1 MTSLSEVYRPD
12 AQFQTS
18 LRRLY
23 AGLGLFAAGA
33 LLLVASIVVGTT
45 GVVEPLVVAR
55 EWAGVLAGIGV
66 PAVFLGIFAILPSG
80 RTTRI
85 AAAIG
90 AALSLLGVALFIHAF
105 PCQWSGTNCLG
116 PNQSILTLPVSLIY
130 FGGAGTTLWCLFT
143 GIANFKSRNNP
154 GGTARVEVTAQGETR
169 VIEVPK
175 SELSKFSGSM
185 GVLGDPT
192 EDIEP
197 PDRPGARSSDDGSS
211 VLDND
216 DESGVVSDG
225 GSAST
230 NDISDDILV
239 GGSSSSSD
247 RGFTD
252 SSTDD
257 TVSTGPS
264 TSPGSKPTRR
274 DAGNDDQPNRADSVG
289 TVEDSGGGRAQ
300 SGGTTS
306 GGSSRGTS
314 GGGSTGGT
322 SSSGSTGGTSSSGS
336 SRGTSGGG
344 STGGPTRRDDDWE
357 PSGVAPATSAND
369 PDRDSYCGSCRH
381 FEYFQT
387 DTGMQPYCHA
397 HSEVMDDMEACDD
410 YSSRT
415 P

>member
-1 MTSLSEVYRPD
+1 MTSLSEVYRAD

-23 AGLGLFAAGA
+23 AGLALFAAGA
-33 LLLVASIVVGTT
+33 FLLVASIVVGTT
-45 GVVEPLVVAR
+45 GLVEPLVVAR

-116 PNQSILTLPVSLIY
+116 ANQSILTLPVSFIY

-225 GSAST
+225 GSTST
-230 NDISDDILV
+230 PTVSDDILV
-239 GGSSSSSD
+239 QGGSSANESESGGRSS
-247 RGFTD
+247 
-252 SSTDD
+252 DD
-257 TVSTGPS
+257 TVSTGSP

-274 DAGNDDQPNRADSVG
+274 DAASDDHPDSVD
-289 TVEDSGGGRAQ
+289 TVRDSGRRTGQ
-300 SGGTTS
+300 SGGTE
-306 GGSSRGTS
+306 R
-314 GGGSTGGT
+314 
-322 SSSGSTGGTSSSGS
+322 
-336 SRGTSGGG
+336 GG

-357 PSGVAPATSAND
+357 PSGMASDRAAGG

-381 FEYFQT
+381 FEYLQT
-387 DTGMQPYCHA
+387 DKGMQPYCHA